1 MTATKALFYGGFT
14 LVFLIE
20 HRRNVTICAV
30 IALLFYVAD
39 KLISKQHL
47 SSPDVFGSLNAAR
60 KRLQSAHKSAP
71 KCCILLYDSDVTV
84 TDYMET
90 EAKAMH
96 SNNITIVSVG
106 KVTQVIS
113 IFANRAISA
122 QR

>member
-1 MTATKALFYGGFT
+1 MCHYFT
-14 LVFLIE
+14 LI
-20 HRRNVTICAV
+20 
-30 IALLFYVAD
+30 AD

-113 IFANRAISA
+113 VFAYITDSPVAFWYVQA
-122 QR
+122 